1 MEERV
6 RQGVRW
12 FGVGLV
18 VYTVMIVGVVTLT
31 AYLAGPLQQYTTLY
45 VGCRLLQTPPPELLM
60 VLIVIGAAS
69 LGVLG
74 YWEGKTRKNQE

>member
-18 VYTVMIVGVVTLT
+18 VYTVLVVGFVTLT

-45 VGCRLLQTPPPELLM
+45 VGCRLLQTLPPELLA
-60 VLIVIGAAS
+60 VLIVVGAAS
-69 LGVLG
+69 LGMLG
-74 YWEGKTRKNQE
+74 YWEGTSTTREE